1 MRLFFNPWNI
11 FLRLILLNP
20 FYKIRNLI
28 LRIGKK
34 NLKWQSRV
42 LKPDFWAQHNDTV
55 SSKMETDHL
64 VQFSFKI
71 PPFPWRTNGI
81 EVGLCS

>member
-1 MRLFFNPWNI
+1 MEYLFKAYFIKPILQDKESEVQNRL
-11 FLRLILLNP
+11 
-20 FYKIRNLI
+20 K
-28 LRIGKK
+28 KKKEK

-71 PPFPWRTNGI
+71 PPFPWRTNEI

>member
-20 FYKIRNLI
+20 FYKYKESEPQNRL
-28 LRIGKK
+28 KK
-34 NLKWQSRV
+34 LKWQSRV

-55 SSKMETDHL
+55 SSKMEIDHL

-81 EVGLCS
+81 EVGSCS